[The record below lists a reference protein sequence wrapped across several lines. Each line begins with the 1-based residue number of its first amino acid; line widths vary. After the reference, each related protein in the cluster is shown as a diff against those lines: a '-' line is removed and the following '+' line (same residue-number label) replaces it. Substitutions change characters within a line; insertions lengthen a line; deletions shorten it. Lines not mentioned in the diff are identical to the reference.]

1 MADANPYDQFDSSAP
16 PPAAT
21 DTANPYDQFDTPAP
35 HKFGWR
41 DIWPVRLA
49 EGVGKSLWSGFT
61 LPHDVYAGKVDPLS
75 PEATRRSIDMATFFN
90 EPAIQVGRSIYGAA
104 KPASDLPLNVQ
115 AAQAAQGAGQS
126 LPGGLVSPNPIMRAT
141 TRAAESLPLVGP
153 GITEQIGKSV
163 EAAGEQVGDISS
175 ALRQG
180 ATSRADVGEA
190 ARPGLEEAIAKNKAD
205 LSAQYNDVKSKF
217 DTDKQFELPETD
229 TVYNNILK
237 SRGKLANPGQGLQDV
252 AKLVQRPPPED
263 IGPTVL
269 RGMQGLEDKTAQP
282 WGATF
287 DELQRTR
294 SDFGRK
300 TQFGEPNPGYSEGER
315 KALYGAMSRDMENIA
330 RQGGGEDAVAALKTA
345 HQNAKT
351 YIEQNKNLQSLLNK
365 SSNEGLAG
373 TLIGT
378 AAEKTGNIKLLGQL
392 KQQMP
397 PEAFQQVSGQLLH
410 ELGHNPATNSFSL
423 SQFGTNWSKLSQDAK
438 DKLFDPGHRQTLDGL
453 ANMGKFLKNTDKYKN
468 FSQTAHSVAWM
479 DVLEHVAD
487 AVGEA
492 FDAKFKPAIK
502 LAGGL
507 ALGAT
512 FGKVLSRPASAAAVA
527 RWTRAAQ
534 SYGVSP
540 SIKNRVGINLATKSL
555 IDNLR
560 DIVPKTGQALS
571 PQAASPDS
579 NNPPGQGN
587 APRLQ
592 VRIP

>member
-1 MADANPYDQFDSSAP
+1 MPDANPYDQFDSNAP

-41 DIWPVRLA
+41 DIWPVRVV

-90 EPAIQVGRSIYGAA
+90 EPGIQVGRSIYGAA
-104 KPASDLPLNVQ
+104 KPAGDLPLNVQ

-190 ARPGLEEAIAKNKAD
+190 ARPGLEQAIDNNNAAMREEYK
-205 LSAQYNDVKSKF
+205 DVKSKF
-217 DTDKQFELPETD
+217 DTDKPFELPETE

-237 SRGKLANPGQGLQDV
+237 SRGKLANPGQGLQDI
-252 AKLVQRPPPED
+252 AKLLQRPPAED

-269 RGMQGLEDKTAQP
+269 RGMQGLEDKPAQAG
-282 WGATF
+282 GATF
-287 DELQRTR
+287 DELQRVR
-294 SDFGRK
+294 SDFGGK
-300 TQFGEPNPGYSEGER
+300 INYGDNPGYNDGER

-330 RQGGGEDAVAALKTA
+330 REGGGEDAVTALKAA
-345 HQNAKT
+345 HGNAQQ
-351 YIEQNKNLQSLLNK
+351 YIEQNKNLRSLLNK

-392 KQQMP
+392 KEQMP
-397 PEAFQQVSGQLLH
+397 PEAFQQISGQLLH

-438 DKLFDPGHRQTLDGL
+438 EKLFDPGHRQTLDGL

-468 FSQTAHSVAWM
+468 FSQTAHSVAWL
-479 DVLEHVAD
+479 DVLEHVGD

-492 FDAKFKPAIK
+492 IGGNFKPALK
-502 LAGGL
+502 TAAGIGM
-507 ALGAT
+507 GAV
-512 FGKVLSRPASAAAVA
+512 FGKVLARPASASAVA

-534 SYGVSP
+534 SYGANP

-560 DIVPKTGQALS
+560 DFAPKTGQALS
-571 PQAASPDS
+571 PQAAGPDS
-579 NNPPGQGN
+579 NNPPSQGN

>member
-1 MADANPYDQFDSSAP
+1 MPDANPYDQFDNAAP
-16 PPAAT
+16 PAPA
-21 DTANPYDQFDTPAP
+21 ANPYDQFDAP

-41 DIWPVRLA
+41 DTWPVRLA

-90 EPAIQVGRSIYGAA
+90 EPGIQVGRSVFGEA
-104 KPASDLPLNVQ
+104 KPGAEIPPNVE
-115 AAQAAQGAGQS
+115 AAQAAQGAGAS

-163 EAAGEQVGDISS
+163 EAAGEQTKGIVDE
-175 ALRQG
+175 LRQG
-180 ATSRADVGEA
+180 AGSRAEVGEA
-190 ARPGLEEAIAKNKAD
+190 QRPGLEQAIANNKDAM
-205 LSAQYNDVKSKF
+205 SAEYKDVKSKF
-217 DTDKQFELPETD
+217 DTDKPFELPETD

-237 SRGKLANPGQGLQDV
+237 SRSKLANPGQGLQDI
-252 AKLVQRPPPED
+252 AKLLQRPPPED

-269 RGMQGLEDKTAQP
+269 RGMEGLEDKPAQTG
-282 WGATF
+282 GATF
-287 DELQRTR
+287 DELQRVR
-294 SDFGRK
+294 SDFGGK
-300 TQFGEPNPGYSEGER
+300 INYGDNPGYNDGER

-330 RQGGGEDAVAALKTA
+330 REGGGEDAVAALKTA

-351 YIEQNKNLQSLLNK
+351 YIEQNKNLRSLLNK

-373 TLIGT
+373 AMIGH
-378 AAEKTGNIKLLGQL
+378 AGGKTGNIKLMGQL
-392 KQQMP
+392 KAQMP

-423 SQFGTNWSKLSQDAK
+423 SQFGTNWNKLSQEAK
-438 DKLFDPGHRQTLDGL
+438 NTMFEPGHKKTLDGL
-453 ANMGKFLKNTDKYKN
+453 ANMGAFLKNTDKYKN
-468 FSQTAHSVAWM
+468 FSQTGHSVAWVEII
-479 DVLEHVAD
+479 DHLAE

-492 FDAKFKPAIK
+492 IGGNFKPTMK
-502 LAGGL
+502 LGAGL
-507 ALGAT
+507 AAGAM
-512 FGKVLSRPASAAAVA
+512 FGKALARPASAAAIA

-534 SYGVSP
+534 SYGASP

-560 DIVPKTGQALS
+560 DFAPKTGQALS

-579 NNPPGQGN
+579 NNPPSQGN